1 MILRFLEI
9 LTWRDLIDVLAV
21 AIIIYNLLL
30 LIRGT
35 RAVQMVL
42 GLLFIGLVYYT
53 AVLVE
58 LPTLQRILENLLIVL
73 PFAVI
78 VLFQQEIR
86 RALAD
91 FGRNPLWGLAKQQK
105 VVASFGEIVLAAT
118 TLSTRRIG
126 ALIVIERLHGLRNYI
141 ENGIEIDAVVSYD
154 LLINVFQPDTPLH
167 DGAVIIQ
174 DDRIAAVVVSEETG
188 TISLAYNG
196 ELTPDLDSNS
206 LRSALYRYLVT
217 DLYPQERAR

>member
-1 MILRFLEI
+1 MLRFLEI

-53 AVLVE
+53 ALWME

-78 VLFQQEIR
+78 VLFQQEI
-86 RALAD
+86 
-91 FGRNPLWGLAKQQK
+91 Q
-105 VVASFGEIVLAAT
+105 
-118 TLSTRRIG
+118 
-126 ALIVIERLHGLRNYI
+126 
-141 ENGIEIDAVVSYD
+141 
-154 LLINVFQPDTPLH
+154 
-167 DGAVIIQ
+167 
-174 DDRIAAVVVSEETG
+174 AAVG
-188 TISLAYNG
+188 G
-196 ELTPDLDSNS
+196 G
-206 LRSALYRYLVT
+206 LVRR
-217 DLYPQERAR
+217 DRARRDHPLDPAHRRPDRHRAPARPAQLHRERHPDGRRGLL